1 MPKYLIERTIPGAGG
16 LSDQQLADISR
27 TSVNVLARM
36 DGRAQWI
43 QSYVADDKIVC
54 IYLATD
60 PEAIREHGAAGGF
73 PVDAIHRVV
82 TMIDPATAEPGR
94 TQPSGASASVSA
106 R

>member
-16 LSDQQLADISR
+16 LSDEELADISR

-82 TMIDPATAEPGR
+82 TMIDPATAESDRSNAEPASMR
-94 TQPSGASASVSA
+94 TL
-106 R
+106 

>member
-1 MPKYLIERTIPGAGG
+1 MPKYLIERTIPGAGS
-16 LSDQQLADISR
+16 LSDEQLAEISR

-54 IYLATD
+54 VYYATD

-82 TMIDPATAEPGR
+82 TMIDPTTAEAAQDEPDR
-94 TQPSGASASVSA
+94 APVSA
-106 R
+106 RTL